1 MSYTDLLGIGHAVT
15 IKAESLY
22 EAAAE
27 AVAIFKA
34 DKLIDEHPNLGTE
47 LKVQLC
53 PEPQTDDSLS
63 FRQLLK
69 WAGHRPD
76 APAVMTKR
84 HKVRSVLGLAEDFS
98 FEDFQR
104 QALNRRRARP
114 I

>member
-53 PEPQTDDSLS
+53 PEPQTDHSLS
-63 FRQLLK
+63 FRQLLT
-69 WAGHRPD
+69 WAEHSP
-76 APAVMTKR
+76 M
-84 HKVRSVLGLAEDFS
+84 L
-98 FEDFQR
+98 R
-104 QALNRRRARP
+104 QS
-114 I
+114 